1 MCTCSHFPEGKI
13 GANSDPMGQLD
24 TVTHKN
30 GIIRSNSVAGS
41 THTKIVKGSFFGEK
55 CVEFSEFVAMERNE
69 IYFRN
74 SNMGQ

>member
-41 THTKIVKGSFFGEK
+41 NCKRELYFFEEK
-55 CVEFSEFVAMERNE
+55 CVEFSRLVTDAVERNE

-74 SNMGQ
+74 SNSGQ

>member
-41 THTKIVKGSFFGEK
+41 THTKIVKGSFTFCK
-55 CVEFSEFVAMERNE
+55 KDVLNFLLAVERIE
-69 IYFRN
+69 IYLL
-74 SNMGQ
+74 

>member
-41 THTKIVKGSFFGEK
+41 THTKIVKGRLIFCK
-55 CVEFSEFVAMERNE
+55 KNVLNFVHWLQLAVERNE
-69 IYFRN
+69 IYLL
-74 SNMGQ
+74 